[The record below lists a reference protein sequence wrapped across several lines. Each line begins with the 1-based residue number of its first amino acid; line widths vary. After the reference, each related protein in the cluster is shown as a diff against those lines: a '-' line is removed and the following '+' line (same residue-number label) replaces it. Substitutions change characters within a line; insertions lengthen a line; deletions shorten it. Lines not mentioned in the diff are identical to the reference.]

1 MCLSSVR
8 SMNSC
13 YIESMNLSENF
24 YHQRKLET
32 LVENQTS
39 YELNNVAMHVF
50 ETHERAENILLRF
63 DQPVLASMIS
73 GKKIMHLRDTDAFG
87 FHPGESLIM
96 PAKEVMCIDFPEAR
110 TSDPTRCLAMAIDEQ
125 RILQIIQMMNERMP
139 RADRV
144 EWSHLNDN
152 FHFTNDQG
160 IYQIIQRLLFLFTEN
175 HPSKEFFVDN
185 MLVELIVRILQT
197 NQRKIHVG
205 AGKDQVNNNRISA
218 VVNYILMNL
227 DKPLTIEELGAVAH
241 MSTSNLHRVFKS
253 EMGMSPVSFVNI
265 ERIRKAMDLL
275 RDPGVSIKEVYIQC
289 GFQNRSY
296 FNRLFRKVSSLSP
309 NEYQV
314 RMGHSSKLG

>member
-1 MCLSSVR
+1 M
-8 SMNSC
+8 
-13 YIESMNLSENF
+13 YLSENF

-32 LVENQTS
+32 LVENQTT
-39 YELNNVAMHVF
+39 YELDNVAMHIF

-73 GKKIMHLRDTDAFG
+73 GKKIMHLRNKEAFG

-96 PAKEVMCIDFPEAR
+96 PAREVMCIDFPEAR
-110 TSDPTRCLAMAIDEQ
+110 SADPTRCLAMAIEED
-125 RILQIIQMMNERMP
+125 RIRQIIEMMNDKMP
-139 RADRV
+139 QSDHV

-175 HPSKEFFVDN
+175 HPSKAFFVDN

-197 NQRKIHVG
+197 NQRQIHVN
-205 AGKDQVNNNRISA
+205 ACSDQVNNNRISA
-218 VVNYILMNL
+218 VVNYILTNL
-227 DKPLTIEELGAVAH
+227 DKPLTIEELGAIAH
-241 MSTSNLHRVFKS
+241 MSTSNLHRVFKN
-253 EMGMSPVSFVNI
+253 EMGISPVNFVNI
-265 ERIRKAMDLL
+265 ERIRKAMELL
-275 RDPGVSIKEVYIQC
+275 RDPQISIKEVYLLC

-314 RMGHSSKLG
+314 RMNSTLIID